1 MAEFRHAAQS
11 SKQAGFGLQIPHV
24 DGPAC
29 LVEQERSLRILLGVG
44 NTLNH
49 PTWLLT
55 AGNLIKSQYS
65 HIPLMHLILPI
76 INETLHANANLMQYL
91 HIGGINGIY
100 D

>member
-1 MAEFRHAAQS
+1 M
-11 SKQAGFGLQIPHV
+11 

-29 LVEQERSLRILLGVG
+29 LVEQERSLRILLGGVE
-44 NTLNH
+44 NTLNK
-49 PTWLLT
+49 PAWLLA

-76 INETLHANANLMQYL
+76 INETLHANANLMKYL
-91 HIGGINGIY
+91 HLGGINDIY